1 MRIRLAL
8 AAMLVVSAF
17 AGAAAPAAAA
27 AADQPKA
34 SDTLKPSK
42 QHEISS
48 PITDRFALRI
58 TYFAPSLDTQF
69 RLDPDATPP
78 PGTELNAEDD
88 LGLADH
94 KSQARMEMIIRLR
107 ERNRLRV
114 DYFKLSRFGNQ
125 VIDQPIVFGN
135 NTFNIND
142 RVQSM
147 LEWRSLGLT
156 YTRSFWRSERFEIGG
171 GLGIALLEAR
181 VTGAVTARNIRE
193 ERSSPGAFPTLAL
206 DGTWRISKRWS
217 FNGRAQRLSANVSDV
232 HGMMSDYHGDLQYRW
247 RENFSTGLGYTKL
260 RTAVDV
266 VDDTDFAGR
275 FHQNVSGPEFFIR
288 ASF

>member
-8 AAMLVVSAF
+8 AAMLIVSAF
-17 AGAAAPAAAA
+17 VAAAQ

-34 SDTLKPSK
+34 SDILKPSK

-48 PITDRFALRI
+48 PITDRFALRV
-58 TYFAPSLDTQF
+58 TYFAPSIETQF
-69 RLDPDATPP
+69 RLDPDIPLLS
-78 PGTELNAEDD
+78 GTDLVAEDD

-94 KSQARMEMIIRLR
+94 KSQVRMEMIIRLR

-114 DYFKLSRFGNQ
+114 DYFKLSRFGDQ
-125 VIDQPIVFGN
+125 VITQPIVFGN
-135 NTFNIND
+135 NIFNIND

-147 LEWRSLGLT
+147 LEWRSLAFT

-171 GLGIALLEAR
+171 GLGVAFLEAR
-181 VTGAVTARNIRE
+181 VKGVVASRNIRE
-193 ERSSPGAFPTLAL
+193 ERSSPGAFPTLAV

-217 FNGRAQRLSANVSDV
+217 LNGRGQRFSAHVNKLQ
-232 HGMMSDYHGDLQYRW
+232 GLMAEYHGDLQYRW
-247 RENFSTGLGYTKL
+247 RENFSMGLGYTKL

-266 VDDTDFAGR
+266 VDDNDFSGR
-275 FHQNVSGPEFFIR
+275 FHQDVAGPEFFIR